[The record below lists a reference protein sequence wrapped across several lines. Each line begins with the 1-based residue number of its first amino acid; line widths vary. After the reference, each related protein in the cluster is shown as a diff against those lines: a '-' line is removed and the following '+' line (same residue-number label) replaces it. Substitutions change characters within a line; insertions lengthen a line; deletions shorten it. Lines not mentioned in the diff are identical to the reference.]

1 MNSNSLQISRRA
13 LAAAAR
19 KLLQDRVGPLSGYD
33 EADARALRRAI
44 ARILERTGRIDAG
57 CTRSALAAQ
66 LRRAAAAF
74 IAFESDGEAVLT
86 RWYMDPEQKAELR
99 RVRGGC
105 RTGGGFT
112 RRGRYISAPEWAAR
126 REVEERS
133 AFEAARSARKS
144 LFQDAAGLIC
154 EAFFTA
160 PRFAPV
166 LIEYDAVDFPEWAV
180 CLHDS
185 ARGEGGPELSDED
198 VQQYEEWRAAQPA
211 GLAIV
216 FAQGEEAESY
226 FSRFPAFGLPGPCVK
241 AHLYAPP
248 AEL

>member
-1 MNSNSLQISRRA
+1 MNSSLQINRRA

-44 ARILERTGRIDAG
+44 GRILERTGRIDAG

-66 LRRAAAAF
+66 LQAAAAAF
-74 IAFESDGEAVLT
+74 IAFEGDGEAVLT

-126 REVEERS
+126 RAVEERS

-144 LFQDAAGLIC
+144 LFQDAAGLIS

-166 LIEYDAVDFPEWAV
+166 LIEYAAVDFPEWAV
-180 CLHDS
+180 GLHGS
-185 ARGEGGPELSDED
+185 GEEGRGGLTLED
-198 VQQYEEWRAAQPA
+198 VQQYAEWRAAQPA
-211 GLAIV
+211 GLLVAL
-216 FAQGEEAESY
+216 AQGAAAESY
-226 FSRFPAFGLPGPCVK
+226 FSRFPAFGLPGQCVK
-241 AHLYAPP
+241 ARLYAPP